1 MPPMRALLLTPTF
14 HPQLTGNAVT
24 VGRIARGLTAG
35 GVECRIIDLSKVPE
49 VEVLKTAGDFGP
61 DLVHNFHALRS
72 GRAGSM
78 IKECLNIPMITTL
91 TGTDLHVNLKMPGQ
105 RELILGVLKQS
116 DRLTVFNDGA
126 RRILLRERI
135 PPGKIS
141 VIHQSVFF
149 PARRERDFRAELN
162 IGRRA
167 PVFLLMG
174 GIRRVKNFGYA
185 LPVLERVR
193 QSIPDLTLLMAGPVL
208 EEAEFYRLKSK
219 CREKPWIRYL
229 GEVPREEIPS
239 LLACVD
245 IVLNTSHSESEANA
259 VLEALSCGKAV
270 VGRCIPGNA
279 SLLTEETGFLFRNRK
294 ELEAQILHLLEHP
307 REAGKRQRE
316 AADFIARHFSPG
328 CEAAAYL
335 QLYGE
340 SISDGVRGRC
350 HTQTAS

>member
-1 MPPMRALLLTPTF
+1 MRALLLTPTF

-35 GVECRIIDLSKVPE
+35 GVECRIIDLSNVPE

-61 DLVHNFHALRS
+61 DLVHNFHAFRS
-72 GRAGSM
+72 GRTGLA
-78 IKECLNIPMITTL
+78 IKEFLNLPMITTL
-91 TGTDLHVNLKMPGQ
+91 TGTDLHVNLKLPGQ
-105 RELILGVLKQS
+105 RELLLDVLKQS

-126 RRILLRERI
+126 LRILLRERI
-135 PPGKIS
+135 APGKIS

-149 PARRERDFRAELN
+149 PARRERDFRAELK

-193 QSIPDLTLLMAGPVL
+193 QSFPDLALLMAGPVL
-208 EEAEFYRLKSK
+208 EEAEFYRLKRK
-219 CREKPWIRYL
+219 CRARPWIRYL

-245 IVLNTSHSESEANA
+245 IVLNTSHSESESNT
-259 VLEALSCGKAV
+259 VLEALSCGTAV
-270 VGRCIPGNA
+270 VGRRIPGNA

-294 ELEAQILHLLEHP
+294 ELEEQILRLLEHP
-307 REAGKRQRE
+307 QEAGQRQRH
-316 AADFIARHFSPG
+316 AADFIARNFSPG
-328 CEAAAYL
+328 REGGAYL

-340 SISDGVRGRC
+340 LISADVRDR
-350 HTQTAS
+350 HHIQKASS